1 MKDKIFAAVISLIV
15 LSATADLWFSHKGKI
30 TFFGDLKTGTEVF
43 LNYRKK
49 QDSRLITLKKEVK
62 ENGRVSFQIKG
73 RTISWFKID
82 LPGNAAVQKTE
93 FRGWKKQKIT
103 LTGQNEYAGK
113 TLNNRVSIK
122 NWYNLIVIG
131 GLAYYFAW
139 FLAHSLRYGF
149 PKDDPGLPKML
160 NIEFL
165 RIVFTLGIVF
175 THVANS
181 CCSERLDIWNY
192 AGLGVEFFFILS
204 GFLLAYTFN
213 PEKTVLT
220 FLKSKIIRFLPLIIF
235 VSIVRGIFANQINVT
250 NMFSDFLFLPVP
262 GLHYTAGFVNVAWY
276 INVML
281 WVSLFYFCL
290 MKFYKKETVNIII
303 GLITFFAYTALT
315 SKGWDRLGSINEFV
329 KINLLRAL
337 GGMGVGYFLK
347 QISDLLKIKTTTLYN
362 LFEFVIIIFAIS
374 AMYIQKISMPNP
386 IYYIIL
392 FSIVIFCFV
401 QKKGKASLFFE
412 KPVFASL
419 SKYALSVYLA
429 QEIIT
434 TDLFGHIY
442 SKYPEILKQHSF
454 LTVSIT
460 LFLACM
466 LGVIAHHTV
475 ELPAVRALKK
485 RWI

>member
-1 MKDKIFAAVISLIV
+1 MKDKIFAAFISLIV
-15 LSATADLWFSHKGKI
+15 LSATLDLWFSHKGKI
-30 TFFGDLKTGTEVF
+30 TFFGDLKTGTEVS

-49 QDSRLITLKKEVK
+49 ADGRFITLKKEVK
-62 ENGRVSFQIKG
+62 ENGRVSFKIKG
-73 RTISWFKID
+73 GTISWFKID
-82 LPGNAAVQKTE
+82 LPENTAVQKTE
-93 FRGWKKQKIT
+93 FRGWKKQKII
-103 LTGQNEYAGK
+103 LTDQNEYAGK
-113 TLNNRVSIK
+113 ALNNRISI

-131 GLAYYFAW
+131 GLAYYFTW
-139 FLAHSLRYGF
+139 FLAHSLHYGF
-149 PKDDPGLPKML
+149 PKDDPGRPKML

-165 RIVFTLGIVF
+165 RIIFTLGIVF

-204 GFLLAYTFN
+204 GFLLACTFN

-220 FLKSKIIRFLPLIIF
+220 FLKSKIIRFLPLILF
-235 VSIVRGIFANQINVT
+235 VSAVRGIFANQINVT

-281 WVSLFYFCL
+281 WVSLFYFYL

-303 GLITFFAYTALT
+303 GLITFFAYTALI
-315 SKGWDRLGSINEFV
+315 SKGWDRLGTINEFV

-347 QISDLLKIKTTTLYN
+347 QISEVLKIKTTPLYN
-362 LFEFVIIIFAIS
+362 LFEFLIITFAIS
-374 AMYIQKISMPNP
+374 AMYVQKISMSNP
-386 IYYIIL
+386 VYYIIL
-392 FSIVIFCFV
+392 FAVVIFCFV
-401 QKKGKASLFFE
+401 QKKGKVSLFFE

-434 TDLFGHIY
+434 TDLFGY
-442 SKYPEILKQHSF
+442 AFSKYPEILKQHSF

-466 LGVIAHHTV
+466 LGVVVHHAV
-475 ELPAVRALKK
+475 ELPAGLALKK
-485 RWI
+485 RRK